1 MLDAFALGAFW
12 QDFQQLALL
21 AMAHAEYGG
30 LQGMDAVAT
39 AIQLGAYRVHQE
51 WQVMVQH
58 FDRGVGR
65 LPAMTFVIGVVD
77 PHLRLGVIKALKQ
90 APGRQG
96 ATGQVGKATLGQ
108 FVQGND
114 AEELF
119 SEQRHLWQCLFTDV
133 LRQCRLQLMLEVG
146 LAGCGE
152 ERHLWYSA
160 WACY

>member
-1 MLDAFALGAFW
+1 MPSPWVPFW
-12 QDFQQLALL
+12 QDFQQLAL
-21 AMAHAEYGG
+21 AAATHAQHGG
-30 LQGMDAVAT
+30 LQGMDAVAAT
-39 AIQLGAYRVHQE
+39 VQLGADRVHQE
-51 WQVMVQH
+51 WQIVVQH
-58 FDRGVGR
+58 FHGRVGR
-65 LPAMTFVIGVVD
+65 LPAVAFVIGVVD
-77 PHLRLGVIKALKQ
+77 AHLRLRVIEALKQ

-96 ATGQVGKATLGQ
+96 AAGKVGQPALGK
-108 FVQGND
+108 FIEGND

-146 LAGCGE
+146 FAGCGE